1 MSFAINNPCTQKM
14 NEWERKGA
22 SSHWCH
28 AVMNPGKRLDRRS
41 GGEMMIVYV
50 GKNRSE
56 TSESIVG
63 EIIVLIGQSHA
74 ESFICFHHD
83 RH

>member
-1 MSFAINNPCTQKM
+1 MGEKRGFLSLVPCGYEPRKEVRQKK
-14 NEWERKGA
+14 W
-22 SSHWCH
+22 
-28 AVMNPGKRLDRRS
+28 
-41 GGEMMIVYV
+41 GEMMIVYV

-63 EIIVLIGQSHA
+63 EIIVLIGQSDA